1 MLTGVIRA
9 GRADLYS
16 IFRTRAHDCARAL
29 AIEDGSRKLTYAEL
43 LERVDRLAAVFLA
56 RGVAPGD
63 RIAILSHNRSEY
75 LEVELA
81 AAGIGAIVACLNW
94 RLAPDELRHCI
105 DLVEPVLAVV
115 EPELSEAY
123 RAVASTPC
131 LTVGPDLETAI
142 AGVEPDPRT
151 GTMVDDPEAGLTI
164 LYTSGTT
171 GLLSLYPN

>member
-1 MLTGVIRA
+1 MLTDVIRA

-16 IFRTRAHDCARAL
+16 IFRTRAQDCARAL

-94 RLAPDELRHCI
+94 RLGRHAHASTAAPPARPRLPWRGI
-105 DLVEPVLAVV
+105 RR
-115 EPELSEAY
+115 PELSA
-123 RAVASTPC
+123 RV
-131 LTVGPDLETAI
+131 
-142 AGVEPDPRT
+142 
-151 GTMVDDPEAGLTI
+151 
-164 LYTSGTT
+164 
-171 GLLSLYPN
+171 